1 MNTER
6 TKATERQS
14 DPLRERIA
22 GKDVLRA
29 LGIGVALAL
38 FFGLLT
44 GFIIRPLIPGLRD
57 VDWVATVISAE
68 AYLAL
73 VVGHLVVFGGRR
85 GLQTR
90 LRLGS
95 LSWSQFALAFAI
107 WAAIWALL
115 LLAYATLHKAW
126 PPVQQMG
133 DAVLKI
139 GALWGRLADASPAL
153 LVVALIQ
160 PILIT
165 PVFEELLFRG
175 SFYGWLR
182 SRRGPGSTILITST
196 VFALYHPLPWLWPMA
211 LLFGLGAGWIR
222 ERTGSVTP
230 FLVVHVINS
239 AGMIALAYF
248 VSGWRVS

>member
-1 MNTER
+1 
-6 TKATERQS
+6 
-14 DPLRERIA
+14 
-22 GKDVLRA
+22 
-29 LGIGVALAL
+29 
-38 FFGLLT
+38 
-44 GFIIRPLIPGLRD
+44 
-57 VDWVATVISAE
+57 
-68 AYLAL
+68 
-73 VVGHLVVFGGRR
+73 
-85 GLQTR
+85 